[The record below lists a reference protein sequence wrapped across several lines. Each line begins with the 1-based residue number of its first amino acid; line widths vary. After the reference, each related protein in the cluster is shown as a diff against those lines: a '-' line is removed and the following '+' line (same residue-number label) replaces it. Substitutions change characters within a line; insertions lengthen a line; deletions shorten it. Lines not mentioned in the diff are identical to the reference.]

1 MQIPKTVISNST
13 NKAVLY
19 MIFGGFTFATMGAL
33 THALG
38 QRIDWIVIAFFRM
51 FLTFVFITAVLFRER
66 KFPFILNNPLLWF
79 RSIVGSVAM
88 LATFYSLTKL
98 PISDVAVVTESRPIW
113 VALLA
118 GFILGETTRSKIW
131 ISIVLSI
138 IGVLLIEK
146 PYFEQR
152 NFAVFAALLASVLGA
167 VVMICLRILKE
178 IESKRIVAHFSGTAC
193 IISLVCLFIFKKD
206 IIPGIQFDF
215 ITIVMLLGVGFFGTI
230 GQLAMTKAFAM
241 GEAPVVATAGFIKVG
256 FSAAYDIIIW
266 KYVFEYSTILG
277 MLLILV
283 ASTLIFHSNLSEYSN
298 RLREFLRNS
307 RFPYY

>member
-1 MQIPKTVISNST
+1 MQTAKNIFNSSS

-51 FLTFVFITAVLFRER
+51 FLTFLFVTAVLAKER
-66 KFPFILNNPLLWF
+66 KSPFILNHPLLWF
-79 RSIVGSVAM
+79 RSFVGSIAM
-88 LATFYSLTKL
+88 LATFYALTRL

-118 GFILGETTRSKIW
+118 GLILGESTKSKIW

-146 PYFEQR
+146 PYFDQR

-167 VVMICLRILKE
+167 VVMICLRILKD
-178 IESKRIVAHFSGTAC
+178 IEPKRIVAHFSGTAC
-193 IISLVCLFIFKKD
+193 MVSLVCLMVFKKD
-206 IIPGIQFDF
+206 IVQGLHFDF
-215 ITIVMLLGVGFFGTI
+215 ITVAMLLGVGIFGTL
-230 GQLAMTKAFAM
+230 GQLAMTKAFAI
-241 GEAPVVATAGFIKVG
+241 GEAPVVATAGFVKVG
-256 FSAAYDIIIW
+256 FSAVYDILIW

-277 MLLILV
+277 MMLILV
-283 ASTLIFHSNLSEYSN
+283 ATTLIFKSDVSTLSN
-298 RLREFLRNS
+298 RLRSVLRNS

>member
-51 FLTFVFITAVLFRER
+51 SLTFVFITAVLFRER

-277 MLLILV
+277 MLLILI

>member
-1 MQIPKTVISNST
+1 MQIPITILKNST

-66 KFPFILNNPLLWF
+66 KFPFILNNSLLWF

-88 LATFYSLTKL
+88 LATFYALTRL

-118 GFILGETTRSKIW
+118 GFILGESTRSRIW

-138 IGVLLIEK
+138 LGVLLIEK

-152 NFAVFAALLASVLGA
+152 NYAVFAALLASVLGA

-193 IISLVCLFIFKKD
+193 IVSLVCLFIFKKD

-215 ITIVMLLGVGFFGTI
+215 TTIIMLLGVGFFGTI
-230 GQLAMTKAFAM
+230 GQLAMTKAFAI

-277 MLLILV
+277 MALILV
-283 ASTLIFHSNLSEYSN
+283 ASALIFNSSLSDYSN
-298 RLREFLRNS
+298 RLRDFLRSS

>member
-51 FLTFVFITAVLFRER
+51 SLTFVFITAVLFRER

-152 NFAVFAALLASVLGA
+152 NFTVFAALLASVLGA

-277 MLLILV
+277 MLLILI

>member
-1 MQIPKTVISNST
+1 MQTVNNIFKSSN

-38 QRIDWIVIAFFRM
+38 SRIDWIVIAFFRM
-51 FLTFVFITAVLFRER
+51 FLTFIFITAVLAKER
-66 KFPFILNNPLLWF
+66 KFPFILNHPLLWF
-79 RSIVGSVAM
+79 RSIVGSAAM
-88 LATFYSLTKL
+88 LATFYALTRL

-118 GFILGETTRSKIW
+118 GFILGETAKSKIW

-167 VVMICLRILKE
+167 VVMICLRILKD
-178 IESKRIVAHFSGTAC
+178 IEPKRIVAHFSGTAC
-193 IISLVCLFIFKKD
+193 IVSLLGLMIFKND
-206 IIPGIQFDF
+206 IVPGINFDF
-215 ITIVMLLGVGFFGTI
+215 ITIIMLLGVGIFGTL
-230 GQLAMTKAFAM
+230 GQLAMTKAFSI
-241 GEAPVVATAGFIKVG
+241 GEAPIVATAGFIKVG
-256 FSAAYDIIIW
+256 FSAVYDILIW
-266 KYVFEYSTILG
+266 QYVFEYSTILG
-277 MLLILV
+277 MVLIL
-283 ASTLIFHSNLSEYSN
+283 AATTLIFKSDFSGFGD
-298 RLREFLRNS
+298 RLRGVLRNS